1 MNVVCINA
9 QEALQIDESQVERLV
24 KTFLSWKKVVCDEVN
39 IYFVSKEKISEI
51 HAIHFQDPSPTDC
64 ISFPIDSPN
73 EKTSDYIILGEI
85 FVCPAVGI
93 EYTQK
98 HSLDPY
104 DEVALYIVHG
114 LLHLLGYDD
123 QDDKSST
130 LMRQAEKLSLSYLK
144 ENEAILHA

>member
-24 KTFLSWKKVVCDEVN
+24 KTFLSWKKIVCDEVT
-39 IYFVSKEKISEI
+39 IHFVSKEKISQL

-73 EKTSDYIILGEI
+73 ETLSDYTILGEV
-85 FVCPAVGI
+85 FVCPEVGI
-93 EYTQK
+93 EYTQE
-98 HSLDPY
+98 HALDPY

-123 QDDKSST
+123 QDDKSSA
-130 LMRQAEKLSLSYLK
+130 LMRHAEKLSLSYLK
-144 ENEAILHA
+144 KNEAILHA